1 MTGSLLLKN
10 KNGFCKSRN
19 KFGLY
24 KESNRNPYRLF
35 ILLPNPDVNEIIRSI
50 VFIKDL
56 HNFGAHNTSTMDI
69 LSQIPKELIHFLLVV
84 LFSLLI
90 GLEQRRLHIDSVAE
104 SLFGTDR
111 TITMIG
117 ILGYILY
124 TVMPDSLVLFYG
136 GGVIVSALLG
146 IYYFQKIK
154 IRNQWGFTSIVIAM
168 ITYCLTPLVMLE
180 PLWLVMLVVVT
191 ILIVVEMKESLF
203 NISKKFDRDEFT
215 LLAKFII
222 IAGIILP
229 SLPHTPIS
237 ATINISPF
245 QIWVSIVAVSGI
257 SYLSYLLQKFV
268 FPNSGIILS
277 AILGGMYSSTATTII
292 LSRRSKEENDDVK
305 IISGIFGATGMMY
318 LRILILA
325 FIFNKDVAVRLIP
338 YFSVFV
344 VVLLVYIGIM
354 QFKVKKKTPEKINE
368 NKQQHPL
375 EFKTAIIFG
384 LLFGFFAILTNFV
397 ITNYGNTGVN
407 ILSFIVGV
415 TDIDPYILNL
425 FQHVGGNLQV
435 ITIVNATII
444 ATASNSLI
452 KMIYSVILGSL
463 AIRWRVVI
471 GFSVLVVVSI
481 ASAFIF

>member
-1 MTGSLLLKN
+1 
-10 KNGFCKSRN
+10 
-19 KFGLY
+19 
-24 KESNRNPYRLF
+24 
-35 ILLPNPDVNEIIRSI
+35 
-50 VFIKDL
+50 
-56 HNFGAHNTSTMDI
+56 MDI
-69 LSQIPKELIHFLLVV
+69 LSQIPKELINFLLVV

-90 GLEQRRLHIDSVAE
+90 GLEQRRLHIESVAE

-124 TVMPDSLVLFYG
+124 TVMPDSLGLFYG

-146 IYYFQKIK
+146 IYYFQKIR
-154 IRNQWGFTSIVIAM
+154 IRNLWGYTSIVIAM
-168 ITYCLTPLVMLE
+168 ITYCLTPLVVLE

-203 NISKKFDRDEFT
+203 NISKKFDRNEFT

-229 SLPHTPIS
+229 SLPHTPLS
-237 ATINISPF
+237 DTINISPF
-245 QIWVSIVAVSGI
+245 QIWISIVAVSGI

-292 LSRRSKEENDDVK
+292 LSRRSKEENNDVK

-338 YFSVFV
+338 YFLVFI
-344 VVLLVYIGIM
+344 VVLVIYIAFM
-354 QFKVKKKTPEKINE
+354 QLKFNTKVTEKLNE
-368 NKQQHPL
+368 NKQQHP
-375 EFKTAIIFG
+375 
-384 LLFGFFAILTNFV
+384 
-397 ITNYGNTGVN
+397 
-407 ILSFIVGV
+407 
-415 TDIDPYILNL
+415 
-425 FQHVGGNLQV
+425 
-435 ITIVNATII
+435 
-444 ATASNSLI
+444 
-452 KMIYSVILGSL
+452 
-463 AIRWRVVI
+463 
-471 GFSVLVVVSI
+471 
-481 ASAFIF
+481 

>member
-1 MTGSLLLKN
+1 
-10 KNGFCKSRN
+10 
-19 KFGLY
+19 
-24 KESNRNPYRLF
+24 
-35 ILLPNPDVNEIIRSI
+35 
-50 VFIKDL
+50 
-56 HNFGAHNTSTMDI
+56 
-69 LSQIPKELIHFLLVV
+69 
-84 LFSLLI
+84 
-90 GLEQRRLHIDSVAE
+90 
-104 SLFGTDR
+104 
-111 TITMIG
+111 
-117 ILGYILY
+117 
-124 TVMPDSLVLFYG
+124 
-136 GGVIVSALLG
+136 
-146 IYYFQKIK
+146 
-154 IRNQWGFTSIVIAM
+154 
-168 ITYCLTPLVMLE
+168 
-180 PLWLVMLVVVT
+180 MLVVVT

-229 SLPHTPIS
+229 SLPHTPLS

-292 LSRRSKEENDDVK
+292 LSRRSKEENNDVK

-338 YFSVFV
+338 YFLVFI
-344 VVLLVYIGIM
+344 VVLGLYIGYM
-354 QFKVKKKTPEKINE
+354 QLKFKTKAAEKLNE

-375 EFKTAIIFG
+375 EFKTALIFG
-384 LLFGFFAILTNFV
+384 LLFGLFAIVTNFV
-397 ITNYGNTGVN
+397 ITNYGNAGVN

-425 FQHVGGNLQV
+425 FQHVGGNLQLA
-435 ITIVNATII
+435 TIVNATII
-444 ATASNSLI
+444 ATASNNLI
-452 KMIYSVILGSL
+452 KMIYSVILGSQ
-463 AIRWRVVI
+463 AIRWRVII
-471 GFSVLVVVSI
+471 GFSALIVVSL